1 MDGRIRKG
9 SSGEEVMKKK
19 TAIYYRL
26 KNDPKS
32 IFEFLFNSE
41 DAETAKAAVSL
52 LNQASVEHEY
62 EAR

>member
-1 MDGRIRKG
+1 
-9 SSGEEVMKKK
+9 MKKK